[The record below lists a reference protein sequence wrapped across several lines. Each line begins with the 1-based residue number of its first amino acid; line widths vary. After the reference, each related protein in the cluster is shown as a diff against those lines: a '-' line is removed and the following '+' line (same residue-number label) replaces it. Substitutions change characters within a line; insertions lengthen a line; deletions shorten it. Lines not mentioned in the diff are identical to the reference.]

1 MVKQMIA
8 PSILSAQRLNLQADI
23 DQAVAAGVDMLHID
37 IMDGVFVPTLSFGP
51 AFIKDIR
58 TITQIPLDAHLMVC
72 NPEHYLDEV
81 IAAGAD
87 LINVH
92 VESTQHIFRLIQLI
106 HAAHKKAGV
115 VLNPGTAVTTIA
127 PLLATVD
134 NVLVMTVNPG
144 FGGQAFIDAM
154 LEKIQQLAQLKA
166 QHNYN
171 YTIEVDGGINA
182 QTIQQCAQAGANIFV
197 AGSYIFDHQIASQI
211 QKLQQ
216 ALK

>member
-1 MVKQMIA
+1 
-8 PSILSAQRLNLQADI
+8 
-23 DQAVAAGVDMLHID
+23 
-37 IMDGVFVPTLSFGP
+37 MDDVFVPTLTFGP

-115 VLNPGTAVTTIA
+115 VLNPGTAVTTI
-127 PLLATVD
+127 
-134 NVLVMTVNPG
+134 
-144 FGGQAFIDAM
+144 DAM